1 MGNVCSISVPCDAV
15 ISRSLDCTARK
26 ATYISQLEDK
36 VVALQNAMQK
46 LIEARNDVMSR
57 VIVAEQQQQMKRLNQ
72 VQGWLSRVQHMET
85 RVVDL
90 IIKDSTQ
97 EIDKLCFGGFCSKDC
112 KSSYKFGKKVSKT
125 IKVVTT
131 LMADGANFQ
140 VVAER
145 VPEAAVDEMPHEPLL
160 VGLQSTLDKV
170 WRCLAQE
177 EEDQVRIIGL
187 YGMGGVGKTTLL
199 TQFNNKF
206 VDTPNDFDTVIWV
219 VVSKDLQLE
228 KIQEIIAQRIGL
240 CNESWK
246 NKSLQEKARDIFKI
260 LSKKKFV
267 LLLDDLW
274 DRVDLTKIGV
284 PLATPKNIGS
294 KVVFT
299 TRFIDICGLMESNR
313 KFKVKC
319 LTDEEALKLFQN
331 KVGEDTLINSHPD
344 ILELAKSV
352 AQECGG
358 LPLALIT
365 IGRAM
370 AYKKTPEEWKYAI
383 QVLKRS
389 ASEFPG
395 MGKEVYPLLKFS
407 YDSLSDDKIRSCLLY
422 CSLFSEDHNISKS
435 CLIDCWIGE
444 GILDENDY
452 NQVQNRGYYIIGILL
467 HACLLEEGRE
477 PDYVKMHDVIRD
489 MALWIMCEIEK
500 ENVLIQA
507 GAGLTEAP
515 KIGKWEGV
523 TRVSLMDNEI
533 EDLLEFSTCSH
544 LTTLFL
550 HSNRLMTINSYFF
563 QFMPS
568 LKVLN
573 LSSNRFLNELP
584 PGISKLV
591 SLQYLNLSKTP
602 IRELPNELKSLV
614 NLKCLNLEQMRF
626 IRVIPRQLISSFSM
640 LQVLRMFNYDSQD
653 YIAQDSVLFGGH
665 EFLVEELLCLKYI
678 NVLTI
683 TLKSSDA
690 LVRFL
695 SSSKLRSCTQ
705 SLSLQSF
712 SDSKSLNVLS
722 LADVKHMQTLY
733 IESEYLEELKIGGAQ
748 EVQSIRD
755 THGFRS
761 LHTFNVYSCKKL
773 RDLTWLVFAQNIKF
787 LFVSNCLLMEEIVSA
802 REIGQVPEMMGNLN
816 PFGKLEL
823 LELTYLPHLKS
834 IYCNALLFLHLKDV
848 KVLKCRNLKKLPLD
862 SNSTKERKIVIEGEE
877 GWWKDLQWE
886 DEATQNA
893 FLPCFKSQSSS

>member
-1 MGNVCSISVPCDAV
+1 MGNVCSISVPCDA
-15 ISRSLDCTARK
+15 ITSRCLDCTARK
-26 ATYISQLEDK
+26 ATYISQLEDN
-36 VVALQNAMQK
+36 VVALQTAMQN
-46 LIEARNDVMSR
+46 LIEARNDVMRR
-57 VIVAEQQQQMKRLNQ
+57 VTVAEQQQMIRLNQ
-72 VQGWLSRVQHMET
+72 VQLWLSRVQQMET
-85 RVVDL
+85 TVGDL
-90 IIKDSTQ
+90 IINDSSQ
-97 EIDKLCFGGFCSKDC
+97 ETDKLCFGGFCSKDC
-112 KSSYKFGKKVSKT
+112 KSSYKFGKKVSKM
-125 IKVVTT
+125 IKDVTT
-131 LMADGANFQ
+131 LMAEGANFQ
-140 VVAER
+140 EVAER
-145 VPEAAVDEMPHEPLL
+145 VPEAAVDELPHEPML
-160 VGLQSTLDKV
+160 VGLESTLDTV

-177 EEDQVRIIGL
+177 DQVGIIGL

-199 TQFNNKF
+199 TQINNKF
-206 VDTPNDFDTVIWV
+206 VDTPNDFDIVIWV

-228 KIQEIIAQRIGL
+228 KIQENIAQRIGL

-246 NKSLQEKARDIFKI
+246 NKSLQEKAGDIFKI

-267 LLLDDLW
+267 LLLDDIW
-274 DRVDLTKIGV
+274 ERVDLTKIGV
-284 PLATPKNIGS
+284 PLATPKNIAS

-299 TRFIDICGLMESNR
+299 TRFVDICGLMESNR

-319 LTDEEALKLFQN
+319 LTDGEAWKLFQN
-331 KVGEDTLINSHPD
+331 KVGEETLNSHPD

-370 AYKKTPEEWKYAI
+370 AYKKTPEEWNYAI

-389 ASEFPG
+389 ASDFPG

-407 YDSLSDDKIRSCLLY
+407 YDSLSDDRIRSCLLY
-422 CSLFSEDHNISKS
+422 CSLFSEDHYILES

-444 GILDENDY
+444 GIFDENDY
-452 NQVQNRGYYIIGILL
+452 NQVQNKGYYIIGVLL
-467 HACLLEEGRE
+467 HACLLEEGGGSN
-477 PDYVKMHDVIRD
+477 YVKMHDVIRD
-489 MALWIMCEIEK
+489 MALWITCEIEK

-515 KIGKWEGV
+515 KIGKWVGV

-550 HSNRLMTINSYFF
+550 QSNSLRTINSYFF

-573 LSSNRFLNELP
+573 LSSNYCLNEFP

-591 SLQYLNLSKTP
+591 SLQYLNLSMTG
-602 IRELPNELKSLV
+602 IRELPIELKALV
-614 NLKCLNLEQMRF
+614 NLKCLNLEEMSCLCT
-626 IRVIPRQLISSFSM
+626 IPRQLISSFSM
-640 LQVLRMFNYDSQD
+640 LQVLRMVSYYSSED
-653 YIAQDSVLFGGH
+653 YSAQDNVLFGGH

-690 LVRFL
+690 LGRFL
-695 SSSKLRSCTQ
+695 SSRKLRRCTK
-705 SLSLQSF
+705 SLSLQEF

-722 LADVKHMQTLY
+722 LAGMKHLHSLHLT
-733 IESEYLEELKIGGAQ
+733 SPYLEELKIGGAQ
-748 EVQSIRD
+748 EVQSIRE

-761 LHTFNVYSCKKL
+761 LHTFRVNFCGKL
-773 RDLTWLVFAQNIKF
+773 RDLTWLVFAQNLKF
-787 LFVSNCLLMEEIVSA
+787 LFVANCLLMEEIISA

-816 PFGKLEL
+816 PFGKLEFL
-823 LELTYLPHLKS
+823 QLKDLQHLKS
-834 IYCNALLFLHLKDV
+834 IYCNALPFLRLKDIT
-848 KVLKCRNLKKLPLD
+848 VLRCRNLKKLPLD
-862 SNSTKERKIVIEGEE
+862 SNSTKERKIVIKGEE
-877 GWWKDLQWE
+877 GWWKELQWE

-893 FLPCFKSQSSS
+893 FLPCFKSHSSS